1 MEMKADKEKED
12 RETQRVSKWRIFLGG
27 KNTDTRTEEEKSRD
41 NIAHL
46 TEAWR
51 KNNGKCVL
59 MLKRSTYPI
68 KNSEGEVIG
77 LREEVYKT
85 K

>member
-1 MEMKADKEKED
+1 MEIKTDKETK
-12 RETQRVSKWRIFLGG
+12 RVSKWRKFLVG
-27 KNTDTRTEEEKSRD
+27 KNTDTRTEEEKARD

-51 KNNGKCVL
+51 KNNGKCAL
-59 MLKRSTYPI
+59 MLQWSIYPI
-68 KNSEGEVIG
+68 KNSDGEVIG